1 MSAPR
6 FILWDQDGVLVDS
19 ELWYYEATRREL
31 ATLGAELTAAEYQR
45 LQVSGLSTW
54 DAARE
59 RGVDEAAIAAA
70 RARRDLLYQE
80 SLRTRPIEI
89 DGIGEVLATLGRA
102 HRMAIVTT
110 ARREDFDLIHAKR
123 NLMRH
128 MEFAVML
135 GDYERAKPHPD
146 PYQAAL
152 ARFGAR
158 PEEAVAV
165 EDSRRGLLAARAAG
179 VACFMVRNRLNVGDA
194 FPEAAGVVG
203 SVRDLPAAIGAAT
216 TTGGGAGDSGAS

>member
-1 MSAPR
+1 MSVPR

-19 ELWYYEATRREL
+19 ERWYYEATRHEL
-31 ATLGAELTAAEYQR
+31 ASLGVELTADEYQR
-45 LQVSGLSTW
+45 HQVTGASTW

-59 RGVDEAAIAAA
+59 RGIDEASIAAA

-80 SLRTRPIEI
+80 SLRTRPIEV
-89 DGIGEVLATLGRA
+89 DGIGEVLATLGRT

-110 ARREDFDLIHAKR
+110 ARREDFDLIHATR
-123 NLMRH
+123 DLLRH

-146 PYQAAL
+146 PYLAAL

-158 PEEAVAV
+158 PDEAVAV

-179 VACFMVRNRLNVGDA
+179 IACFMVRNRLNAADP
-194 FPEAAGVVG
+194 FPEAAGIVG
-203 SVRDLPAAIGAAT
+203 SIRDLPAAMAGAT
-216 TTGGGAGDSGAS
+216 GAS

>member
-1 MSAPR
+1 MRAPR

-19 ELWYYEATRREL
+19 ERWYYEATRHEL
-31 ATLGAELTAAEYQR
+31 ASLGVELTADEYQR
-45 LQVSGLSTW
+45 LQVSGRSTW

-59 RGVDEAAIAAA
+59 RGIDEATIAAA

-80 SLRTRPIEI
+80 YLRTRPIEV
-89 DGIGEVLATLGRA
+89 DGIGEMLATLGRT

-110 ARREDFDLIHAKR
+110 ARREDFNLIHATR
-123 NLMRH
+123 DLLRH

-146 PYQAAL
+146 PYLAAL

-158 PEEAVAV
+158 PDEAVAV

-179 VACFMVRNRLNVGDA
+179 IACFMVRNRLNAAAA

-203 SVRDLPAAIGAAT
+203 SVRELPAAIAGAT
-216 TTGGGAGDSGAS
+216 GAS

>member
-19 ELWYYEATRREL
+19 ERWYYEATRHEL
-31 ATLGAELTAAEYQR
+31 ASLGVELTADEYQR

-59 RGVDEAAIAAA
+59 RGIDAASIAAA

-89 DGIGEVLATLGRA
+89 DGIGEVLATLGRT

-110 ARREDFDLIHAKR
+110 ARREDFNLIHATR
-123 NLMRH
+123 DLLRH

-146 PYQAAL
+146 PYLAAL

-158 PEEAVAV
+158 PDEAVAV

-179 VACFMVRNRLNVGDA
+179 VACFVVRNRLNAADA

-203 SVRDLPAAIGAAT
+203 SVRELPATMAGAT
-216 TTGGGAGDSGAS
+216 GAS